1 MVRFEHL
8 RTDVLGIMKR
18 IYASLEMPSG
28 ESARKVQKHSWEN
41 IAERRDSIVKLLFG
55 ARRGCIS
62 EHP

>member
-1 MVRFEHL
+1 
-8 RTDVLGIMKR
+8 MKR